1 MRNQNLLKYMLC
13 LILGLVCNVAWA
25 DFEQSWTASPVAPW
39 GTTDLTEYPDGIA
52 TVLET
57 AKGNVR
63 LAETKV
69 TAPSNGTATVK
80 FVYSGGSHKLN
91 ILGVD
96 LVNENGA
103 VVCSDYHHGTTGGSH
118 SKNTYTLSAVVAGDY
133 TLRYFVNNAGKDGDE
148 VNQTNGNITITGL
161 NLYVAKVTYTIN
173 IEGGQTIKIGD
184 ETYSDGDTYATN
196 TPVSKAD
203 VIAEVSNGQF
213 AVVSIDEVSKTIN
226 VYFATIP
233 TQSVSDTYTNAVL
246 YPKQQTSVGEANST
260 ESNGVYTLSNNV
272 LAASYVKVGQAIFFA
287 GSKAMDL
294 VAGTEPFTVAFGAGE
309 IVPASAMTL
318 ESVAFEELTGKADAV
333 GGAEHYDGHALVAN
347 YTYTYKEST
356 INIVWRAVLRDG
368 SHYLRTEMELTGA
381 DDVDMFNIIPMI
393 YNVDTKA
400 AGSTPAVVGN
410 TRGAVLMSNKIFA
423 GLETPTAYNTVGDA
437 TGEEDNWTLLPLSTV
452 TVESTAWVQ
461 MTEAEANQAKR
472 VEEATGATYPNL
484 YAFKKEGVELVAG
497 QKVEVTLTY
506 KQGSNKLYIGGIDLL
521 APNGDIAAMDY
532 HVGYTGSSHD
542 KNTYTFIVP
551 NSGTYAIRAI
561 VHNKSEAINA
571 KSELTAKIYTPKE
584 GVVINTDIVGIQG
597 RWSRNTTLAAGE
609 IWKVAAVVGLIA
621 QDGTQANADIHSTQ
635 KRRSFLA
642 YSERERAVPWRAM
655 SMYLAWYELQINRNN
670 AAPGRE
676 HIDNTE
682 ESEVLDVMNH
692 WKSDFYDR
700 YGISPEIFIVDDGW
714 DKYGEWTFHPGF
726 PEELRNMSAAAKEMG
741 AGIGAWLGPVGGY
754 GASGDYRRQYWRD
767 KGQVMELSNPNYY
780 AAFKKAASNLVKNQG
795 DNYLFFKFDGISAQ
809 FSATGPDA
817 GDTGN
822 ENAEGIIRLE
832 QYVREELREDIF
844 FNTSVGTWASP
855 FWYQITDATWRQE
868 NDHDRTG
875 NNNINRENWI
885 TYRDRLVYQNYV
897 KNSPIC
903 PINTLMTHGFIL
915 TKFGP
920 PAGDSREY
928 IPVRNELRAAF
939 LCGSGMVELYND
951 YDLMNSINGG
961 ALWADLAECIAW
973 QKRNADVLPDAHWVG
988 GNPWTGSK
996 AEVYGWA
1003 AWNGTKSSLALRN
1016 GANDAQ
1022 TFTFTLRKALNIPA
1036 NVSGSIILRSA
1047 FGDQA
1052 ALAGLTEGTAINID
1066 TELTVTLPA
1075 SSVYGFEGIDATAAK
1090 TNVSSIALTTENNA
1104 NEVEMGSSLVL
1115 RAAVNAGATFPAI
1128 AWTSNDESVATVHG
1142 GLVLPKKE
1150 GTVTITATAKDGS
1163 NTTASVTL
1171 TVKPKTIDMDA
1182 PVVTDLKQLS
1192 NDKVYTLSSAR
1203 AFLFY
1208 RPESSKLCS
1217 STGTAVGSVKLD
1229 KADPNHQFRI
1239 EKKGDKYYLYSVGA
1253 EKYVAKDGSF
1263 VATTTDALTLTD
1275 VSANRPNYPWQL
1287 ALGGNGMNSQGAN
1300 ETADGIV
1307 FNSYNTTDDGN
1318 CYKIEVGVPKSYE
1331 YTIKVLGAEGAK
1343 VTYNG
1348 EEYQNGG
1355 TFETSAVLK
1364 KSDFTA
1370 SAVNGMFSVIT
1381 IDGNNIYAS
1390 YFAND
1395 TKFYTIQGGH
1405 GGYVSLGDGYHDNGN
1420 LLLSKTDV
1428 VKDNK
1433 GLWTFVAQN
1442 GGGFKVYNYSTGL
1455 SKVLG
1460 ITSTE
1465 ADARTKMVA
1474 LDNAEY
1480 KTLFSGKLNLGST
1493 DASVICI
1500 SGTGHYWNKRGNYLA
1515 LWETGQGTALGDTG
1529 CKFFIT
1535 EVDPADYSDTYIHE
1549 ISEISGVASFQP
1561 KNPNTLWYKTS
1572 AEAAGV
1578 GYPWM
1583 EYALPLGNGELG
1595 CMVFGG
1601 VAHEELQF
1609 NEKTLWSGPANQV
1622 GAGGGN
1628 RTFMNFGSL
1637 IIANND
1643 ASIHTEGVT
1652 DYVRY
1657 LDIEE
1662 GIAGV
1667 EFKNANGTK
1676 QVRKYFSSAPD
1687 QVIVGQYK
1695 SEGEDKMNL
1704 VFSLEPGS
1712 GINASKVTYEDG
1724 MAYFTGA
1731 MTVKYAARLHVVA
1744 DDDAVVTATNSGI
1757 KVNNATEVTFYLK
1770 GATNFDGDVNST
1782 SYFTSDDA
1790 ADVNA
1795 SVKTAIETAAVKGFE
1810 ELESAHVKDFTAIT
1824 KRMTL
1829 NLGLT
1834 TPTVDTKTLVDNY
1847 YPNNQNGTSTQN
1859 DHLFL
1864 EQLYF
1869 HYGRYLAI
1877 SSNRKDIAAPNNLQ
1891 GIWNDRGTDSPWNSD
1906 IHTNINIQMNYWPT
1920 EITNLSDLH
1929 KPFVNFIL
1937 RGAKSEG
1944 WKQVANNYNDGYG
1957 WSVLTETSL
1966 YNSMSTWGAN
1976 YLVANVWYTSH
1987 LWSHW
1992 RYTQDKKFLKEA
2004 FPVMWDCAEFW
2015 FHRLIEDR
2023 GFDNTKDEQEGIRN
2037 LTPYKYDPD
2046 GTYVAPNEFSAEQHG
2061 NQTEDG
2067 TAHAQQMIYYL
2078 FQNLSDAIGILG
2090 VENTGLTTEQVAKL
2104 NEYLE
2109 KTDKG
2114 LHTEIYDGAWGN
2126 PCNGVATGDVM
2137 LREWKYSPYSVGE
2150 KGHRHMSH
2158 MMALFP
2164 MDQITPESEYFTPAV
2179 NALKLRGDAATGWS
2193 MGWKVNLWARAQDG
2207 DHAHIIIKNALK
2219 HSTDYGT
2226 NAGAGGIYYN
2236 LFDSHAPFQIDGNF
2250 GVCSGIAE
2258 MLMQSA
2264 HGYINILPALPKVWE
2279 ATGEVTGMK
2288 AIGNFTVSFNWQ
2300 GGKAQKVTIVS
2311 NAGAELKVRCKRGA
2325 MDIAKAKITVNG
2337 AEVGVLVSDNGIAC
2351 IPCEKG
2357 QTVIIDFTAESSVP
2371 STKFVEVEI
2380 SEYNYAT
2387 FYANEAMTVPENVTA
2402 YVATTVPEIE
2412 DGVGTISMTAIDDDV
2427 VPAQTGALIRGA
2439 KGKYIFTETSASGTP
2454 VTGNMLVGY
2463 AGAEEYAEVAL
2474 PTDGST
2480 NYILSVKDGKVGFYK
2495 KDAAFKVYNNKA
2507 YLQVP
2512 GAAGARAIYFDFGGE
2527 TGILETEN
2535 GEVKTENCY
2544 DLSGR
2549 RVVKAQKGVY
2559 IVNGVKVVN

>member
-1 MRNQNLLKYMLC
+1 MLC
-13 LILGLVCNVAWA
+13 LLLGLVCNVVWA
-25 DFEQSWTASPVAPW
+25 DFTQSWTASPVAPW
-39 GTTDLTEYPDGIA
+39 GTTDLNSEEYPEGIA
-52 TVLET
+52 EVLET
-57 AKGNVR
+57 AGGTVR

-69 TAPSNGTATVK
+69 TATANGTATVK

-96 LVNENGA
+96 LVNESG
-103 VVCSDYHHGTTGGSH
+103 VVVSSDYHHGTTGGSH
-118 SKNTYTLSAVVAGDY
+118 SKNTYTLSGVVAGDY
-133 TLRYFVNNAGKDGDE
+133 TLRYFVGNGVKDGDQ
-148 VNQTNGNITITGL
+148 VNQTNGDITITGL
-161 NLYVAKVTYTIN
+161 SLPAPKKTYTIT
-173 IEGGQTIKIGD
+173 IQGDQTIKIGNK
-184 ETYSDGDTYATN
+184 EYKNGDTYTVAGV
-196 TPVSKAD
+196 VSKSDILVTAP
-203 VIAEVSNGQF
+203 EGQF
-213 AVVSIDEVSKTIN
+213 AAVSIDDANCTIN
-226 VYFATIP
+226 VYFAVLP
-233 TQSVSDTYTNAVL
+233 TQSVSGTYTNAVL
-246 YPKQQTSVGEANST
+246 YPKQQDAVGVAVAT
-260 ESNGVYTLSNNV
+260 KDGDMYTLSNNV
-272 LAASYVKVGQAIFFA
+272 LAASYAKMGNAIYFA

-294 VAGTEPFTVAFGAGE
+294 VAGTEPFTVAFGAGDV
-309 IVPASAMTL
+309 VPASAMTL
-318 ESVAFEELTGKADAV
+318 VSVGFQELEGKENAV
-333 GGAEHYDGHALVAN
+333 GGAEHYDGKALVAN
-347 YTYTYKEST
+347 YKYTYQESD
-356 INIVWRAVLRDG
+356 IEIVWRAVLRDG
-368 SHYLRTEMELTGA
+368 SHYLRTEMELKGV

-437 TGEEDNWTLLPLSTV
+437 TGEEDNW
-452 TVESTAWVQ
+452 
-461 MTEAEANQAKR
+461 N
-472 VEEATGATYPNL
+472 
-484 YAFKKEGVELVAG
+484 LVATPVADNLSASVWEKQDIADVPKRITEVSG
-497 QKVEVTLTY
+497 DDKTYYTYNTKAVQLKKDQKLVTTLTY
-506 KQGSNKLYIGGIDLL
+506 KSGAKRFDIDGVVLLDENGSIVASDF
-521 APNGDIAAMDY
+521 
-532 HVGYTGSSHD
+532 HHGYAGNPSD
-542 KNTYTFIVP
+542 KNSYTFIVP
-551 NSGTYAIRAI
+551 NAGDFEVCVYIDGREGDI
-561 VHNKSEAINA
+561 VS
-571 KSELTAKIYTPKE
+571 TAEFKVEVYEPKA
-584 GVVINTDIVGIQG
+584 GVVVNTDIVAIQG
-597 RWSRNTTLAAGE
+597 RWSRNTTLVKDE
-609 IWKVAAVVGLIA
+609 TWKVGAVVGLIA
-621 QDGTQANADIHSTQ
+621 QDGSQESLDIHSTQ

-642 YSERERAVPWRAM
+642 YSERERAVPWRANPCYI
-655 SMYLAWYELQINRNN
+655 SWYELNINRNN
-670 AAPGRE
+670 AAPGNE
-676 HIDNTE
+676 PSNMNADQ
-682 ESEVLDVMNH
+682 VLDVLAH

-700 YGISPEIFIVDDGW
+700 YAMTPNMFVIDDGW
-714 DKYGEWTFHPGF
+714 DEYGEWTFHTGF
-726 PEELRNMSAAAKEMG
+726 PNQMRDIAKAAKEMDG
-741 AGIGAWLGPVGGY
+741 AGVGAWLGPVGGY
-754 GASGDYRRQYWRD
+754 GQSGDYRRSYWSD
-767 KGQVMELSNPNYY
+767 KGGMQLSNPRYY
-780 AAFKKAASNLVKNQG
+780 KAFKDAAYNLVKNQG
-795 DNYLFFKFDGISAQ
+795 DNYTFFKFDGISND
-809 FSATGPDA
+809 FSATGPDRDLA
-817 GDTGN
+817 VDVAN
-822 ENAEGIIRLE
+822 EDAEGIIRLE
-832 QYVREELREDIF
+832 RYVREELREDIF
-844 FNTSVGTWASP
+844 FNTTVGTWASP

-868 NDHDRTG
+868 NDHDRIG
-875 NNNINRENWI
+875 NNNHNREKWI
-885 TYRDRLVYQNYV
+885 TYRDNLVHQNYV
-897 KNSPIC
+897 TNSPIC

-915 TKFGP
+915 TKYGP
-920 PAGDSREY
+920 PAGDPRDY
-928 IPVRNELRAAF
+928 KNVLNELRCAF

-951 YDLMNSINGG
+951 YELMNSINGG

-988 GNPWTGSK
+988 GDPWTGSK
-996 AEVYGWA
+996 SEVYGWA

-1022 TFTFTLRKALNIPA
+1022 TYTFTLRQVLNIPK
-1036 NVSGSIILRSA
+1036 NVNGSIILRSA
-1047 FGDQA
+1047 FGVQE
-1052 ALAGLTEGTAINID
+1052 ALEGLTEGKSYGID
-1066 TELTVTLPA
+1066 ESITVTLPA

-1104 NEVEMGSSLVL
+1104 KELEMGSSLVL

-1128 AWTSNDESVATVHG
+1128 AWTSSDESVATVSG

-1163 NTTASVTL
+1163 NTTASVTI

-1192 NDKVYTLSSAR
+1192 NDKVYTLTSAR

-1208 RPESSKLCS
+1208 KSGSSKLCS
-1217 STGTAVGSVKLD
+1217 STGTAVGSVTLD
-1229 KADPNHQFRI
+1229 KAEPNHQFRI

-1253 EKYVAKDGSF
+1253 EKYVAKDGTF
-1263 VATTTDALTLTD
+1263 VATATDALTFSD
-1275 VSANRPNYPWQL
+1275 VSAARPNYPWQL
-1287 ALGGNGMNSQGAN
+1287 ALGGNGMNSQAGSQ
-1300 ETADGIV
+1300 TAEGIV
-1307 FNSYNTTDDGN
+1307 FNSHNTTDDGN

-1370 SAVNGMFSVIT
+1370 SAVDGMFSVIT

-1395 TKFYTIQGGH
+1395 TKFYTIKGGH

-1442 GGGFKVYNYSTGL
+1442 GGGYKVYNYSTGL

-1460 ITSTE
+1460 ITGTE
-1465 ADARTKMVA
+1465 ADARTTMVA
-1474 LDNAEY
+1474 LDNDKY
-1480 KTLFSGKLNLGST
+1480 NTLFSGVLNFDGQT
-1493 DASVICI
+1493 SVICI
-1500 SGTGHYWNKRGNYLA
+1500 NGTGHYWNKRGNYLA
-1515 LWETGQGTALGDTG
+1515 LWETSQGTALGDTG
-1529 CKFFIT
+1529 CKFFIE
-1535 EVDPADYSDTYIHE
+1535 EVDCADYPDNYIHE
-1549 ISEISGVASFQP
+1549 ISDIQGVASFTP
-1561 KNPNTLWYKTS
+1561 NNPNTLWYKTS
-1572 AEAAGV
+1572 AEASGV
-1578 GYPWM
+1578 SYPWM

-1609 NEKTLWSGPANQV
+1609 NEKTLWSGPANTV
-1622 GAGGGN
+1622 GAGSGN

-1643 ASIHTEGVT
+1643 ASIYTEGVA
-1652 DYVRY
+1652 DYVRD

-1687 QVIVGQYK
+1687 QVIAGQYK

-1704 VFSLEPGS
+1704 LFSLEPGS
-1712 GINASKVTYEDG
+1712 SINASKVTYKG
-1724 MAYFTGA
+1724 NTATFSGK
-1731 MTVKYAARLHVVA
+1731 MTVEYAARLHVVA
-1744 DDDAVVTATNSGI
+1744 DADAVVTATNRGI
-1757 KVNNATEVTFYLK
+1757 KVENATEVTFYLK
-1770 GATNFDGDVNST
+1770 GATNFDGDRKVLDN
-1782 SYFTSDDA
+1782 YFT
-1790 ADVNA
+1790 
-1795 SVKTAIETAAVKGFE
+1795 TETAAVVAERIADDVDNAVEKGFE
-1810 ELESAHVKDFTAIT
+1810 AIEKDHVDDFIAIT

-1829 NLGLT
+1829 SLGLT
-1834 TPTVDTKTLVDNY
+1834 TPSVDTKTLIDNY
-1847 YPNNQNGTSTQN
+1847 YPNNKEGNSTQN

-1869 HYGRYLAI
+1869 HFGRYLAI
-1877 SSNRKDIAAPNNLQ
+1877 SSNRKPIAAPNNLQ

-1944 WKQVANNYNDGYG
+1944 WKQVANKYNGGYG

-1966 YNSMSTWGAN
+1966 YNSMSEWGSN

-1987 LWSHW
+1987 LWTHW
-1992 RYTQDKKFLKEA
+1992 RYTQDKEFLKEA
-2004 FPVMWDCAEFW
+2004 FPVMWDCAKFW

-2023 GFDNTKDEQEGIRN
+2023 GFDNTKDEQERVRN
-2037 LTPYKYDPD
+2037 YTPAYKFDPD
-2046 GTYVAPNEFSAEQHG
+2046 GTFVAPDEFSAEQHD

-2090 VENTGLTTEQVAKL
+2090 IENTGLTTEDVAKL
-2104 NEYLE
+2104 NLYLE

-2114 LHTEIYDGAWGN
+2114 LHTETYTGSWGDEY
-2126 PCNGVATGDVM
+2126 NGVKKGEKL
-2137 LREWKYSPYSVGE
+2137 LREWKYSPFDISNDR
-2150 KGHRHMSH
+2150 GHRHMSH

-2179 NALKLRGDAATGWS
+2179 NSLKLRGDAATGWS

-2300 GGKAQKVTIVS
+2300 DGKAQKATIVS

-2351 IPCEKG
+2351 IPCDKD
-2357 QTVIIDFTAESSVP
+2357 QTVVIDFTAESSAPV
-2371 STKFVEVEI
+2371 TKFVEVEI
-2380 SEYNYAT
+2380 SEHKYAT
-2387 FYANEAMTVPENVTA
+2387 FYANEPMAVPENVTA

-2427 VPAQTGALIRGA
+2427 VPANTGALIHGE
-2439 KGKYIFTETSASGTP
+2439 KGKYMFVESSTIKNP
-2454 VTGNMLVGY
+2454 VEDNMLFGY
-2463 AGAEEYAEVAL
+2463 AGANEYDEVAL
-2474 PTDGST
+2474 PEDGST
-2480 NYILSVKDGKVGFYK
+2480 NYILGVKDGKVGFYR
-2495 KDAAFKVYNNKA
+2495 KDEAFKVYNHKA
-2507 YLQVP
+2507 YLNLP
-2512 GAAGARAIYFDFGGE
+2512 ASAAGARAIYFDFGGE
-2527 TGILETEN
+2527 TGID
-2535 GEVKTENCY
+2535 EVKTENGSVKTDMY
-2544 DLSGR
+2544 DLAGR
-2549 RVVKAQKGVY
+2549 RVKQLQKGVY
-2559 IVNGVKVVN
+2559 IVNGKVRVVK